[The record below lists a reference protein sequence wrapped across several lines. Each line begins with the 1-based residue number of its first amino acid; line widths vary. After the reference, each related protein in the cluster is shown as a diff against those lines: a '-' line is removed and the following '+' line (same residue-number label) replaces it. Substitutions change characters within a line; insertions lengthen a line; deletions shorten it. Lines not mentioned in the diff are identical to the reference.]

1 MGEFEAIVSEKA
13 KEAQARILPFL
24 LAEEGVQK
32 TVFSAMRYAVGSGGK
47 RIRPILMREAFLLFT
62 EETKGSVRADMLHA
76 FMAALEMIHTSSLI
90 HDDLPE
96 MDNDD
101 LRRGRPTCHKV
112 YGEAMALLAG
122 DGLLNLAFET
132 TAQAMQRAAESMAA
146 DGNIWDM
153 RTQVSDADPMMLRK
167 VAQANKILAEKAG
180 TKGMLGGQ
188 VADVEGEKKPE
199 LTMENILFI
208 HEKKTAALLQAALMI
223 GGCLGG
229 ASPDEVERLERAG
242 YDIGLAFQIRDD
254 ILDVIGDQ
262 ETFGKPIGSDAKN
275 EKNTYVSLIGV
286 EKAEEEVIRLSDE
299 AKAELAALPGNHDF
313 LENLID
319 WMTVRVK

>member
-1 MGEFEAIVSEKA
+1 MKKEEFTGLLEERA
-13 KEAQARILPFL
+13 KEAERIVLSYLPKGEGPQAKVYESMAYSL
-24 LAEEGVQK
+24 E
-32 TVFSAMRYAVGSGGK
+32 SGGK
-47 RIRPILMREAFLLFT
+47 RLRPLLMLESYRLFSQGQK
-62 EETKGSVRADMLHA
+62 EEWVHP
-76 FMAALEMIHTSSLI
+76 FMAAMEMIHTYSLI

-96 MDNDD
+96 MDDDD

-112 YGEAMALLAG
+112 YGQAMALLAG

-132 TAQAMQRAAESMAA
+132 TAEAMLKAAASIPNGDNITTEKDDASTDPIQSLSRMA
-146 DGNIWDM
+146 
-153 RTQVSDADPMMLRK
+153 K
-167 VAQANKILAEKAG
+167 ANQILAEKAG

-188 VADVEGEKKPE
+188 VADVEGEKKTD
-199 LTMENILFI
+199 LSMENILFI

-223 GGCLGG
+223 GGILGG
-229 ASPDEVERLERAG
+229 ATPEETGRLEKAG

-286 EKAEEEVIRLSDE
+286 QKAEEEVIRLSDE
-299 AKAELAALPGNHDF
+299 AKKELSALPGDHAF
-313 LENLID
+313 LEELID
-319 WMTVRVK
+319 WMTVREK

>member
-1 MGEFEAIVSEKA
+1 MGNFDERIVDKA
-13 KEAQARILPFL
+13 KEAEKLILPFL
-24 LAEEGVQK
+24 PSEEGMQK
-32 TVFSAMRYAVGSGGK
+32 TVFSAMRYAVGTGGK
-47 RIRPILMREAFLLFT
+47 RIRPILMREAFLLFSD
-62 EETKGSVRADMLHA
+62 EEKEPEQAQALHA

-96 MDNDD
+96 MDDDD

-112 YGEAMALLAG
+112 YGQSMALLAG
-122 DGLLNLAFET
+122 DGLFNLAFET
-132 TAQAMQRAAESMAA
+132 TAEAMLKAAASIPNGDNITAEKDDASTDPIQSLSRMA
-146 DGNIWDM
+146 
-153 RTQVSDADPMMLRK
+153 K
-167 VAQANKILAEKAG
+167 ANQILAEKAG

-188 VADVEGEKKPE
+188 VADVEGEKKTD
-199 LTMENILFI
+199 LSMENILFI

-223 GGCLGG
+223 GGILGG
-229 ASPDEVERLERAG
+229 ATPEETGRLEKAG

-286 EKAEEEVIRLSDE
+286 QKAEEEVIRLSDE
-299 AKAELAALPGNHDF
+299 AKKELSALPGDHAF
-313 LENLID
+313 LEELID
-319 WMTVRVK
+319 WMTVREK

>member
-1 MGEFEAIVSEKA
+1 MGNFDERISDKA
-13 KEAQARILPFL
+13 KEAEKLILPFL
-24 LAEEGVQK
+24 PAEEGVQK
-32 TVFSAMRYAVGSGGK
+32 TVFSAMRYAVGTGGK
-47 RIRPILMREAFLLFT
+47 RIRPILMREAFLLFA
-62 EETKGSVRADMLHA
+62 EEEKDPKQAQVLYA

-112 YGEAMALLAG
+112 YGQAIALLAG

-132 TAQAMQRAAESMAA
+132 TADAMLKAASMTDGDDNTAVKNGALA
-146 DGNIWDM
+146 DHIQSLTGL
-153 RTQVSDADPMMLRK
+153 AK
-167 VAQANKILAEKAG
+167 ANHVLAEKAG

-188 VADVEGEKKPE
+188 VADVEGEKKTD
-199 LTMENILFI
+199 LSMENILFI

-223 GGCLGG
+223 GGILGG
-229 ASPDEVERLERAG
+229 ATPEETDRLEKAG

-275 EKNTYVSLIGV
+275 EENTYVSLIGLQ
-286 EKAEEEVIRLSDE
+286 KAEEEVVRLSDE
-299 AKAELAALPGNHDF
+299 AKKELSALPGDHAF
-313 LENLID
+313 LEELID
-319 WMTVRVK
+319 WMTIREK